1 MGRAIPIQLQEA
13 LDSGASTLTHILKIT
28 PVRPGFSAYGVSAT
42 NRDIVYDDGAGEIT
56 YSAAIGM
63 VPSNLLATPNLSVD
77 NGDFQHL
84 VPEFDVPI
92 SEENIRAGVYDY
104 AEFTLMLVDYENLAA
119 GHVVVPNGFGN
130 LGQLRIKDGISYF
143 NELFGLSKQ
152 LKQSVCARYSR
163 TCTATFG
170 SQPPG
175 TPGATVT
182 EEKYCGFDAES
193 LWEPFEVTSVGDE
206 PTVEF
211 TDSALPFD
219 SDGPVADIYHR
230 GMVRWETGLNA
241 GREYEVEGNTI
252 GGTVSTMFA
261 MGYPAQVGDT
271 GLIRRGCNKIA
282 RDDARGC
289 KHWFGTDWRFHARAQ
304 PDIPLGDA
312 LANVAPGGNAG
323 PGDFG
328 GDTSGVNDS
337 VEEA

>member
-13 LDSGASTLTHILKIT
+13 LDSGASTLTMLLKVT
-28 PVRPGFSAYGVSAT
+28 PVRPGFSSYGVTLT
-42 NRDIVYDDGAGEIT
+42 NRDIRYDDGEGLIV
-56 YSAAIGM
+56 YSASIGM

-77 NGDFQHL
+77 NADFQHL

-92 SEENIRAGVYDY
+92 SEADIRAGVYDY

-119 GHVVVPNGFGN
+119 GHVVVHHGN
-130 LGQLRIKDGISYF
+130 LGQLRVKDGLSYW

-163 TCTATFG
+163 TCPATFG

-193 LWEPFEVTSVGDE
+193 LWEAFEVTSVGDE

-241 GREYEVEGNTI
+241 GREYEVEGNTT

-261 MGYPAQVGDT
+261 MDYPAQVGDA

-289 KHWFGTDWRFHARAQ
+289 KHWFGTQWTIHFRGQ

>member
-42 NRDIVYDDGAGEIT
+42 NRDIVYDDGDGEIT

-193 LWEPFEVTSVGDE
+193 LWEPFEVTSVDDE

-289 KHWFGTDWRFHARAQ
+289 KHWFGTDWRFHVRAQ

-328 GDTSGVNDS
+328 GDTSGA
-337 VEEA
+337 ETAEA

>member
-13 LDSGASTLTHILKIT
+13 LESGASTLTMLLKVT
-28 PVRPGFSAYGVSAT
+28 PVRPGFSSYGVTLT
-42 NRDIVYDDGAGEIT
+42 NRDIRYDDGEGLIV

-77 NGDFQHL
+77 NADFQHL

-92 SEENIRAGVYDY
+92 SEEDIRAGVYDY
-104 AEFTLMLVDYENLAA
+104 AEFTLMLVDYENLAG
-119 GHVVVPNGFGN
+119 GHAVVHHGN
-130 LGQLRIKDGISYF
+130 LGQLRIKDGLSYW

-152 LKQSVCARYSR
+152 LKQTVVARYSR
-163 TCTATFG
+163 SCPAIFG

-193 LWEPFEVTSVGDE
+193 LWEAFEVTSVGDE

-211 TDSALPFD
+211 TDALLPWD
-219 SDGPVADIYHR
+219 SNGPTADAYHR
-230 GMVRWETGLNA
+230 GMVRWSTGLNA
-241 GREYEVEGNTI
+241 GREYEVEGNTDD
-252 GGTVSTMFA
+252 GTVSTMFA
-261 MGYPAQVGDT
+261 MDYPAQVGDQ
-271 GLIRRGCNKIA
+271 GFIRRGCNKIA
-282 RDDARGC
+282 RDDERGC
-289 KHWFGTDWRFHARAQ
+289 RHWFGLEWTIRFRGQ

-312 LANVAPGGNAG
+312 LSNVAPGGNAA

-328 GDTSGVNDS
+328 GSTAVSEDA
-337 VEEA
+337 EP

>member
-13 LDSGASTLTHILKIT
+13 LDSGASTLTMLLKVT
-28 PVRPGFSAYGVSAT
+28 PVRPGFSSYGVTLT
-42 NRDIVYDDGAGEIT
+42 NRDIRYDDGEGLIV
-56 YSAAIGM
+56 YSASIGM

-77 NGDFQHL
+77 NADFQHL

-92 SEENIRAGVYDY
+92 SEADIRAGVYDY

-119 GHVVVPNGFGN
+119 GHVVVHHGN
-130 LGQLRIKDGISYF
+130 LGQLRVKDGLSYW

-163 TCTATFG
+163 TCPATFG
-170 SQPPG
+170 SQAPG

-241 GREYEVEGNTI
+241 GREYEVEGNTT

-261 MGYPAQVGDT
+261 MDYPAQVGDT
-271 GLIRRGCNKIA
+271 GLIRRGCNKIS

-289 KHWFGTDWRFHARAQ
+289 KHWFGTQWTIHFRGQ

-328 GDTSGVNDS
+328 AFTGVSDS
-337 VEEA
+337 TEEA

>member
-13 LDSGASTLTHILKIT
+13 LDSGASTLTMLLKVT
-28 PVRPGFSAYGVSAT
+28 PVRPGFSAYGVTLT
-42 NRDIVYDDGAGEIT
+42 NRDIRYDDGDGLIF

-77 NGDFQHL
+77 NADFQHL

-92 SEENIRAGVYDY
+92 SEADIRAGVYDY

-119 GHVVVPNGFGN
+119 GHVVVHHGN
-130 LGQLRIKDGISYF
+130 LGQLRVKDGLSYW

-163 TCTATFG
+163 TCPATFG
-170 SQPPG
+170 SQAPG
-175 TPGATVT
+175 TPDATVT

-206 PTVEF
+206 ATVEF

-230 GMVRWETGLNA
+230 GMVRWDTGLNA

-261 MGYPAQVGDT
+261 MDYPAQPGDT
-271 GLIRRGCNKIA
+271 GFIRRGCNKIA

-289 KHWFGTDWRFHARAQ
+289 KNWFGTQWTIHFRGQ

-328 GDTSGVNDS
+328 GSTA
-337 VEEA
+337 VETAEE